1 MSNFMGKVVG
11 VTILN
16 ILKITRAM
24 LINVYIVN
32 TPRCQILIL
41 VRKVFCLFQQI
52 FVFEKVISKNK
63 LH

>member
-24 LINVYIVN
+24 LMNFYIVN
-32 TPRCQILIL
+32 TPLSILKVSGSYFGAQSIL
-41 VRKVFCLFQQI
+41 LV
-52 FVFEKVISKNK
+52 
-63 LH
+63 

>member
-24 LINVYIVN
+24 LMNFYIVN
-32 TPRCQILIL
+32 TPLSILKVSGSYFGAQSIL
-41 VRKVFCLFQQI
+41 LVSADLCL
-52 FVFEKVISKNK
+52 
-63 LH
+63 